1 MSAFGILLLR
11 PLSPICDMR
20 QSFPLRVFA
29 HFLSSKLEKVHGSN
43 GCWWRLLY
51 KGSAWGNYWRGVF
64 KETSSETFAQNPDV
78 FPCLSFSAFT
88 LRMGSCWL
96 YRVGWSSLRFIRC
109 FARRTDG
116 THSGL
121 LRISCLPLQP
131 KTDVLGYV
139 ICARV
144 QHLIP
149 TIVHDHPRRNL
160 GSGWSPCPSVP
171 ARKQGRLCW
180 DTDGDDQSI
189 WSRKPCQLI
198 LVISA
203 CEILYLEAYSHRQK
217 LLNRCSAGHRRS
229 IMSCLTAPRSP
240 SCSNNLTMPSGN
252 AQRNSRGQEIL
263 QIK

>member
-64 KETSSETFAQNPDV
+64 KETSSETFAQNPDA

-88 LRMGSCWL
+88 LWMGSCWL

-149 TIVHDHPRRNL
+149 TIVHDHPRHNL

-189 WSRKPCQLI
+189 PIQEALPVNPGHLCLWDPIFGSLQPQTEIVKSMLSR
-198 LVISA
+198 
-203 CEILYLEAYSHRQK
+203 
-217 LLNRCSAGHRRS
+217 
-229 IMSCLTAPRSP
+229 AP
-240 SCSNNLTMPSGN
+240 
-252 AQRNSRGQEIL
+252 
-263 QIK
+263 QIHYVLFNCPTFSVVQQQPDYAFWKCTEK

>member
-20 QSFPLRVFA
+20 QSFPLCVFA
-29 HFLSSKLEKVHGSN
+29 HFLSSKFEKVHGSN

-64 KETSSETFAQNPDV
+64 KETSSETFARNPDV

-139 ICARV
+139 ICARI

-149 TIVHDHPRRNL
+149 TIVHDHPCRNL

-189 WSRKPCQLI
+189 PIQEALPVNPGHLCLWDPIFGSLQPQTEIVKSMLSR
-198 LVISA
+198 
-203 CEILYLEAYSHRQK
+203 
-217 LLNRCSAGHRRS
+217 
-229 IMSCLTAPRSP
+229 AP
-240 SCSNNLTMPSGN
+240 
-252 AQRNSRGQEIL
+252 
-263 QIK
+263 QIHYVLFNCPTFSVVQQQPDYAFWKRTEK

>member
-189 WSRKPCQLI
+189 LIQEALPVNPGHLCLWDPIFGSLQPQTEIVKSMLSRAPQIHYVLFNCPTFSVVQQQPDYAFWK
-198 LVISA
+198 
-203 CEILYLEAYSHRQK
+203 
-217 LLNRCSAGHRRS
+217 CS
-229 IMSCLTAPRSP
+229 
-240 SCSNNLTMPSGN
+240 
-252 AQRNSRGQEIL
+252 E
-263 QIK
+263 K